1 MLFPFFSQN
10 IFQKQTVF
18 LAFIF
23 PKEYTC
29 VVSFP
34 AQAAARPR
42 RWPRGGAAPARGA
55 EPCSGG
61 ADKNERGD
69 RIKVK
74 KKLYRGARGRLAAI
88 VLGAVLIVL
97 AACSLSLFLYF
108 NTQSRLTVQA
118 ERENYTSEISD
129 QLTRNID
136 NLQNS
141 YAREVRNSARALLS
155 LQPGT
160 LEEVGVSLP
169 DRKNAA
175 HFLVADSGRVID
187 YAGRAYTL
195 SDEFFT
201 SDLALSEEDE
211 VVMTYTTLNLAHD
224 YLLFGKRIPPLTI
237 GETTY
242 VAWAVGVTSDQFRQ
256 NMTISLF
263 NGLGAGYLISGD
275 GSIVIKPDNNSMT
288 FSGYNL
294 FSSLSAGGVS
304 DDQLGRFKA
313 GMKAGGCALSVAVSG
328 IDWLISCKSTEFDG
342 DYIVVAVP
350 LSLTAADTYRS
361 MGLAVVFSFV
371 FILALAGILGLSL
384 LYATRRRQEENQRAA
399 AVDAQTSFLAKMSHD
414 IRTPLNAV
422 TGMLELA
429 SDPNHSRAEV
439 DDFVSKARKSAAYLL
454 ELVNGMLDLQK
465 INSGKM
471 ETAHEPFSVAELL
484 ESIDSMYRPVLKEKG
499 LAFSLEGAGQFDT
512 AYIGDGVKVKQILMN
527 LLSNAM
533 KFTAAGGCVA
543 VCAARA
549 PLDQGTDE
557 VQFTVTDTGIGMS
570 EEFQKRI
577 FQPFEQEKAS
587 STSGYVGTGLG
598 LNIVKNLTELL
609 GGTVSVTSKVG
620 AGSSFSIRLPMKR
633 GDALPPAV
641 SRAEAGQIVPFHRQ
655 RILLAEDNA
664 INQQIAVLLMR
675 ERMNLEVDAVDNGKE
690 AVEAMAR
697 SAPGYYAAI
706 VLDVRMPVMDGLQ
719 AAAAIRALK
728 RPDAKTI
735 PILALSANTYEEDVR
750 RSLDAGKNA
759 HLAKPIEVAELSAAL
774 HKYMQ

>member
-1 MLFPFFSQN
+1 
-10 IFQKQTVF
+10 
-18 LAFIF
+18 
-23 PKEYTC
+23 
-29 VVSFP
+29 
-34 AQAAARPR
+34 
-42 RWPRGGAAPARGA
+42 
-55 EPCSGG
+55 
-61 ADKNERGD
+61 
-69 RIKVK
+69 
-74 KKLYRGARGRLAAI
+74 
-88 VLGAVLIVL
+88 
-97 AACSLSLFLYF
+97 
-108 NTQSRLTVQA
+108 
-118 ERENYTSEISD
+118 
-129 QLTRNID
+129 
-136 NLQNS
+136 
-141 YAREVRNSARALLS
+141 
-155 LQPGT
+155 
-160 LEEVGVSLP
+160 
-169 DRKNAA
+169 
-175 HFLVADSGRVID
+175 
-187 YAGRAYTL
+187 
-195 SDEFFT
+195 
-201 SDLALSEEDE
+201 
-211 VVMTYTTLNLAHD
+211 
-224 YLLFGKRIPPLTI
+224 
-237 GETTY
+237 
-242 VAWAVGVTSDQFRQ
+242 
-256 NMTISLF
+256 
-263 NGLGAGYLISGD
+263 
-275 GSIVIKPDNNSMT
+275 
-288 FSGYNL
+288 
-294 FSSLSAGGVS
+294 
-304 DDQLGRFKA
+304 
-313 GMKAGGCALSVAVSG
+313 
-328 IDWLISCKSTEFDG
+328 
-342 DYIVVAVP
+342 
-350 LSLTAADTYRS
+350 
-361 MGLAVVFSFV
+361 
-371 FILALAGILGLSL
+371 
-384 LYATRRRQEENQRAA
+384 
-399 AVDAQTSFLAKMSHD
+399 
-414 IRTPLNAV
+414 
-422 TGMLELA
+422 
-429 SDPNHSRAEV
+429 
-439 DDFVSKARKSAAYLL
+439 
-454 ELVNGMLDLQK
+454 
-465 INSGKM
+465 M

-484 ESIDSMYRPVLKEKG
+484 ESIDSMYRPVLKEKR

-750 RSLDAGKNA
+750 RSLDAGMNA